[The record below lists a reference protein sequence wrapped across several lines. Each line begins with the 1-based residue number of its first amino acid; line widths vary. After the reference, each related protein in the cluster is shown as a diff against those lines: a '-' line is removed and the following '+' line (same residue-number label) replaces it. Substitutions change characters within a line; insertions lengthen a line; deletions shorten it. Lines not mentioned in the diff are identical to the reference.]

1 MELGRKLV
9 LAAVPVL
16 ALVLACGSDKAPPT
30 AEVEYSIPQAVDQ
43 LLALES
49 ASFTLEH
56 LQGTTVLVPG
66 VLMTKAYGEVD
77 IPDRFR
83 VTVEAESVSPK
94 TYIEISII
102 TIENKTYMTGLF
114 GWRWNEVPADTLP
127 FNLSGLGQ
135 TLANIVDAIEE
146 GRGLGQERLQGV
158 DTVRLG
164 GNISSEDLS
173 ELIPGAGSGFPVALE
188 LWLAPAGLLRQVKI
202 IGRVVPTDDA
212 DTVRRLVLNDTNQPV
227 TINPPE

>member
-1 MELGRKLV
+1 
-9 LAAVPVL
+9 
-16 ALVLACGSDKAPPT
+16 
-30 AEVEYSIPQAVDQ
+30 
-43 LLALES
+43 
-49 ASFTLEH
+49 
-56 LQGTTVLVPG
+56 
-66 VLMTKAYGEVD
+66 YGEVD

-114 GWRWNEVPADTLP
+114 GRRWNEVPADTMP

-135 TLANIVDAIEE
+135 TLADIVDAIE
-146 GRGLGQERLQGV
+146 GDRGLGQERLQGV

-173 ELIPGAGSGFPVALE
+173 ELIPGAGSGLPVALE
-188 LWLAPAGLLRQVKI
+188 LWLDPAGLLRQVKI

-227 TINPPE
+227 TMNPPE

>member
-30 AEVEYSIPQAVDQ
+30 SEVEYSIPQAVDQ
-43 LLALES
+43 MLALES

-102 TIENKTYMTGLF
+102 KIEDKTYMTGLF
-114 GWRWNEVPADTLP
+114 GRRWNEVPADTLP

-135 TLANIVDAIEE
+135 TLADIVDAIE
-146 GRGLGQERLQGV
+146 GDRGLGHERLQGV
-158 DTVRLG
+158 DTFRLG

-173 ELIPGAGSGFPVALE
+173 DLIPGAGSGFPVALE
-188 LWLAPAGLLRQVKI
+188 LWLDPAGLLRQVKI